1 MAVAESPG
9 AGAFGA
15 AATKTGADLAVSVK
29 QVSMVY
35 TVKSGQVIALD
46 DVSLDVAPGELVTL
60 IGPSGCGK
68 STLLRLVADIL
79 HPTLGEIVVDGLAP
93 HEARKRHAYSFV
105 FQNPVMFPWL
115 NLQRNVEFAMD
126 IVGSQ
131 KAERADLARSMI
143 DLVGLSGFEEALPN
157 QLSGGMRQRAAI
169 ARALTMR
176 PDLLLMDEPFGALD
190 EITRERMNFELLR
203 ILRQTGAAVMFV
215 THSIDEAVIL
225 SDRIVVM
232 TPRPGRIRSIIDIDL
247 PKPRSSDTRYLPR
260 FVELTLAVRRA
271 LHDADADDRTE

>member
-1 MAVAESPG
+1 MVVAPEARPPST
-9 AGAFGA
+9 
-15 AATKTGADLAVSVK
+15 ATADLAVSVK
-29 QVSMVY
+29 HVSMVY
-35 TVKSGQVIALD
+35 KVKSGEVIALD

-68 STLLRLVADIL
+68 STLLRIVADIL
-79 HPTLGEIVVDGLAP
+79 QPTLGELRVDGMTP
-93 HEARKRHAYSFV
+93 YEARKRHAYSFV
-105 FQNPVMFPWL
+105 FQNPVMLPWL
-115 NLQRNVEFAMD
+115 SLQRNVELALN
-126 IVGSQ
+126 IVGS
-131 KAERADLARSMI
+131 KASEARSLARERI
-143 DLVGLSGFEEALPN
+143 ELVGLGGFEEALPS
-157 QLSGGMRQRAAI
+157 QLSGGMRQRGAI
-169 ARALTMR
+169 ARALTTS

-203 ILRQTGAAVMFV
+203 ILRQTGAAVLFV

-271 LHDADADDRTE
+271 LHDADADDRAE

>member
-1 MAVAESPG
+1 MSALVAERP
-9 AGAFGA
+9 ADATA
-15 AATKTGADLAVSVK
+15 AAVQIKN
-29 QVSMVY
+29 VSMVY
-35 TVKSGQVIALD
+35 SVRGGEVFAVD
-46 DVSLDVAPGELVTL
+46 DVSLDVAPGEFVSL

-79 HPTLGEIVVDGLAP
+79 QPTNGAIAVDGMTT
-93 HEARKRHAYSFV
+93 HEARRRHAYSFV
-105 FQNPVMFPWL
+105 FQNPVLFPWL
-115 NLQRNVEFAMD
+115 NLQRNVEFALD
-126 IVGSQ
+126 IVGS
-131 KAERADLARSMI
+131 KRSERAALANEMI
-143 DLVGLSGFEEALPN
+143 ELVGLKGFEEAFPN

-203 ILRQTGAAVMFV
+203 ILRQTGAAVLFV

-232 TPRPGRIRSIIDIDL
+232 TPRPGKIRTIVDIDL

-271 LHDADADDRTE
+271 IHDADDSAE

>member
-1 MAVAESPG
+1 MSALVAERPVDV
-9 AGAFGA
+9 
-15 AATKTGADLAVSVK
+15 ATLAVQIK
-29 QVSMVY
+29 NVSMVY
-35 TVKSGQVIALD
+35 SVRGGEVFAVD
-46 DVSLDVAPGELVTL
+46 DVSLDVAPGEFVTL

-79 HPTLGEIVVDGLAP
+79 QPTVGSIEVDGLTP

-105 FQNPVMFPWL
+105 FQNPVLFPWL
-115 NLQRNVEFAMD
+115 NLQRNVEFALD
-126 IVGSQ
+126 IVGS
-131 KAERADLARSMI
+131 KRAERAAVASELI
-143 DLVGLSGFEEALPN
+143 ELVGLKGFEEALPN

-169 ARALTMR
+169 ARALTMH

-203 ILRQTGAAVMFV
+203 ILRRTGAAVLFV

-232 TPRPGRIRSIIDIDL
+232 TARPGKIRTIFDIDL
-247 PKPRSSDTRYLPR
+247 PKQRSSDTRYLPR

-271 LHDADADDRTE
+271 LHDADADDSAE